1 MVAPE
6 QATSET
12 DKKEIKGNFFNM
24 KPPCGSLLI
33 EYATNTTPWFAAGQH
48 AVFHADAS
56 PANRLTNDPTE
67 TL

>member
-12 DKKEIKGNFFNM
+12 DNDKKETMGNFFNM

-33 EYATNTTPWFAAGQH
+33 EYAANTTPWFTVGQH
-48 AVFHADAS
+48 AVFPADAS
-56 PANRLTNDPTE
+56 PAKGLATDPT
-67 TL
+67 